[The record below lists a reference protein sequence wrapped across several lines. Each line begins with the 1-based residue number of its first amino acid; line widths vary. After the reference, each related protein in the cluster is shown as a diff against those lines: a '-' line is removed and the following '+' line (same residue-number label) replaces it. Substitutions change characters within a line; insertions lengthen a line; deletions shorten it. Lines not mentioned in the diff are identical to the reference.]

1 LKDDGQF
8 NQDKIRL
15 FVSMKPILLRI
26 GLRYSNQNLLQT
38 ILLILGVA
46 IGVAVIVAVDLANKS
61 ASRSFQISADSITG
75 RATHRITGGP
85 SGLDEDIYRRLRLQL
100 GLEKIAPVVEDYVTV
115 IELNRRPMRLLG
127 LDPFAEAPFRNY
139 VANTD
144 GALPVETL
152 NTLLTQPNSVFLSED
167 VARSSGMTTDSKL
180 SLEHGSRNIEV
191 FIAGLLQPD
200 DRISRQALSGII
212 ITDISTAQETL
223 GQIGRLSHIDLL
235 IDTTLNSGKT
245 EIEQIRRILPPG
257 TSVERSESRSAVI
270 EEIKSAF
277 EFNLFALSLLSLVV
291 AAFLIYNTVLF
302 STIKRRP
309 TLGALR
315 ALGVTKGQIFGMIIS
330 ETLILG
336 VIGTLLGL
344 GLGVILGKGLIH
356 LVTQTIN
363 DLYFTLTVTGFSLS
377 PLSFIKGAFIGISA
391 SFMAGL
397 VPAWEA
403 TNIEPVGVLRRSEIE
418 NRVSRA
424 LPGVGIAGLTL
435 CFLGFLTLFLP
446 TRSVE
451 ISFFGLLAVL
461 LGAAFLV
468 PVSTRLLLRLLTP
481 LSAKFAGVI
490 GLMAPRN
497 IIRSQSRTGVAIA
510 ALMVSVSVIISV
522 DIMIGSFRNTVID
535 WLDNTL
541 TADIFI
547 SAPSTGIGS
556 NEGFDPSIGQD
567 ISGLPGILRIATA
580 RRVQIITPR
589 YGPVNLV
596 AVSDDISVNRRFI
609 WAEGDVSK
617 IWNEVEKGA
626 VLVSEP
632 FAYRNQIPPKPGTTI
647 ELPTD
652 KGPRLF
658 EVAGIYHDYTSQSGV
673 VMMSDSTYRRF
684 WNDNQIT
691 SIAAYVATGQN
702 VDSIIKNLQDSFAGR
717 HSLVVQSNQALRLS
731 ALDVFDRTFIIT
743 TALRLL
749 VGIVAFI
756 GVFST
761 LMALQL
767 ERAREIGVLR
777 ANGMSIS
784 QVWRM
789 VILETGLIG
798 LTAGLIALPVGTVL
812 ALILVHVINVRSFG
826 WTIEFILRG
835 EYFFAALAIAIT
847 AAVLAGI
854 YPAIRFGR
862 IRIASA
868 LRME

>member
-1 LKDDGQF
+1 
-8 NQDKIRL
+8 
-15 FVSMKPILLRI
+15 MKPILLRI
-26 GLRYSNQNLLQT
+26 GLRYLNQNPLQT
-38 ILLILGVA
+38 VLLIISVA
-46 IGVAVIVAVDLANKS
+46 IGVAVIVAVDLANES
-61 ASRSFQISADSITG
+61 ASRSFQISAESITG

-85 SGLDEDIYRRLRLQL
+85 SGLDEDLYRRLRLEL

-144 GALPVETL
+144 EALPVETL
-152 NTLLTQPNSVFLSED
+152 NILLTHPNSVLLSED
-167 VARSSGMTTDSKL
+167 LARSTGMTTGSKL
-180 SLEHGSRNIEV
+180 TLEHGSRNIEV

-235 IDTTLNSGKT
+235 IDATSNSEKT
-245 EIEQIRRILPPG
+245 EIEEIRRILPPG
-257 TSVERSESRSAVI
+257 ASVERSESRTAVI
-270 EEIKSAF
+270 EEIKGAF

-291 AAFLIYNTVLF
+291 AAFLIYNTVVF
-302 STIKRRP
+302 SVIKRRP
-309 TLGALR
+309 VLGELR

-336 VIGTLLGL
+336 ALGTLLGL
-344 GLGVILGKGLIH
+344 GLGIILGKGLIH
-356 LVTQTIN
+356 LVSQTIN

-377 PLSFIKGAFIGISA
+377 PLSFIKGAFIGVSA
-391 SFMAGL
+391 SFVAGL
-397 VPAWEA
+397 IPAWEA
-403 TNIEPVGVLRRSEIE
+403 SGVEPVSVLRRSEIE
-418 NRVSRA
+418 NRVSRV
-424 LPGVGIAGLTL
+424 LPGVSIAGLTL
-435 CFLGFLTLFLP
+435 CFLGFLALFLS
-446 TRSVE
+446 THSVE
-451 ISFFGLLAVL
+451 ISFFGLLAIL

-468 PVSTRLLLRLLTP
+468 PVSTSLLLRLLTP

-490 GLMAPRN
+490 GLMALRN

-522 DIMIGSFRNTVID
+522 DIMIGSFRNTVAA

-541 TADIFI
+541 TADIFV

-556 NEGFDPSIGQD
+556 KEGFDPSIGQD
-567 ISGLPGILRIATA
+567 ISKLPGILGIATA

-596 AVSDDISVNRRFI
+596 AVSDNISRNRRFI
-609 WAEGDVSK
+609 WAKGNVNN

-632 FAYRNQIPPKPGTTI
+632 FAYRNQISAKPDTTI

-652 KGPRLF
+652 KGPQLF
-658 EVAGIYHDYTSQSGV
+658 EIAGIYYDYASPGGI

-691 SIAAYVATGQN
+691 SIAAFVAPGQN
-702 VDSIIKNLQDSFAGR
+702 VDSIIQNLQESFAGR
-717 HSLVVQSNQALRLS
+717 HSLLVQSNQALRLS

-767 ERAREIGVLR
+767 ERAREIAVLR

-798 LTAGLIALPVGTVL
+798 FTSGLIALPVGTVL

-835 EYFFAALAIAIT
+835 EYFFAALTIAIT

-862 IRIASA
+862 TEIASA